1 MTQCTIWFPFH
12 LMKLVSSIESDFLS
26 LLFTVLNI
34 EFQFPSRPATI
45 ILLFVEILSTFRVW
59 RDFVPKVSHCHSQQ
73 QSGNHYIPMINL
85 STEGLS
91 TIFDHHS
98 TLLEIKSN
106 RHDDGEILIW
116 QRKIW
121 IPQFRLVYL
130 TKDSNSLSG
139 LLAMN
144 GICVRSFS
152 YNSTI
157 HPFGVNFLPHCPGSG
172 AIFPCKQI
180 IRIKCDYILQNM
192 SHGDAMHKGVG
203 VKELNDVRSA

>member
-1 MTQCTIWFPFH
+1 
-12 LMKLVSSIESDFLS
+12 MKLVSSIESDFLS

-34 EFQFPSRPATI
+34 EFHTKSFPSRPATI

-106 RHDDGEILIW
+106 RHDDGEILI
-116 QRKIW
+116 
-121 IPQFRLVYL
+121 RLVYL

-144 GICVRSFS
+144 G
-152 YNSTI
+152 
-157 HPFGVNFLPHCPGSG
+157 FL
-172 AIFPCKQI
+172 
-180 IRIKCDYILQNM
+180 L
-192 SHGDAMHKGVG
+192 V
-203 VKELNDVRSA
+203 